1 MNKYPATKNP
11 LPAGYQSQIACLYL
25 KEDTA
30 SCPTLHISENSQPL
44 SLSLSSQVSR
54 GCLFFP
60 QGGKDSNTTRNAG
73 LHRSWSLPFCSP
85 NTEGGPALI
94 RCQEIHSLAKKER
107 YIHIHLQK
115 L

>member
-30 SCPTLHISENSQPL
+30 SCPTLHSPENSQPL
-44 SLSLSSQVSR
+44 SLSLSSQLSR
-54 GCLFFP
+54 AYLFFP
-60 QGGKDSNTTRNAG
+60 QGEKDSSTTWNAG
-73 LHRSWSLPFCSP
+73 LQRSWGLPFCSLH
-85 NTEGGPALI
+85 TEGGPALI
-94 RCQEIHSLAKKER
+94 CCQESILLLRKR
-107 YIHIHLQK
+107 DIIHIHLQK